1 MTVSPFPTQRELE
14 LSYIERV
21 NEAIAEDRF
30 ELVDALAAEYDRELA
45 RLQAA

>member
-1 MTVSPFPTQRELE
+1 MTISPFPAQHELE